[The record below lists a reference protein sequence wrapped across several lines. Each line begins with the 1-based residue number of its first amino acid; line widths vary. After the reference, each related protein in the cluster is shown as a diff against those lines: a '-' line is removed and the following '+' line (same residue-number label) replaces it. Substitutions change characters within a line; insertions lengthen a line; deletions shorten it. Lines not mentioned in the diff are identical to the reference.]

1 MNYYQAYYFTEEQI
15 EEANNNLIIISDK
28 IKQLDNKLNNKNKSL
43 STIETDRILKSIKR
57 LFMSK
62 MFIKNYF
69 NLKKKK
75 KKKIF
80 FLD

>member
-28 IKQLDNKLNNKNKSL
+28 IKQLDNKLNDKNKSL

-57 LFMSK
+57 LSMSK
-62 MFIKNYF
+62 MCIKHYF
-69 NLKKKK
+69 NLK
-75 KKKIF
+75 
-80 FLD
+80 